1 MDIKEWIETGVVVG
15 AAIMYIVSKLFKKKL
30 PNIEKESKEVD
41 SPIYDRLYELLFSY
55 NAFRAYILQWHNG
68 TKYYSGQH
76 IQRMTMSHERNRPG
90 FRSIKMEHD
99 SIQIPVEIHEAMR
112 DMKRGVYYC
121 QNRDTIMD
129 SKPDLYNWM
138 RTNGAASLVYF
149 TLVDTKTREPIGLLG
164 LNFNHHNPIND
175 IHIAEIVQFKRKFEV
190 IFDKL

>member
-1 MDIKEWIETGVVVG
+1 MNIKEWIEAGVW
-15 AAIMYIVSKLFKKKL
+15 AAAFLIYLFTKIFKKKL
-30 PNIEKESKEVD
+30 PNVERESKEVD
-41 SPIYDRLYELLFSY
+41 NPIYDRLYELLFSY

-90 FRSIKMEHD
+90 FKSIKTEHD

-121 QNRDTIMD
+121 ENRDLIID

-138 RTNGAASLVYF
+138 RTNGASALIYF

-164 LNFNHHNPIND
+164 LNFNHTRPIND
-175 IHIAEIVQFKRKFEV
+175 PQIAEILQFKRKFEV